1 MSIFRNIA
9 SAYTDDIISVVKVN
23 LNNDDPK
30 NIIDEILEI
39 YRRFSLVSGL
49 KNKDTITVYGT
60 RFDKDD
66 DRMVELTDYL
76 TQRHEADISN
86 IWFKGD

>member
-1 MSIFRNIA
+1 M
-9 SAYTDDIISVVKVN
+9 KVN

-30 NIIDEILEI
+30 DIIDEILEI

-66 DRMVELTDYL
+66 DRMVELIDHL

-86 IWFKGD
+86 IKVMKWSY